1 MGEITV
7 TEHQGYLEFHFVG
20 AFDDVSLYQ
29 AFRELWT
36 AGDYNP
42 IHNEL
47 SDFRHA
53 DLTQLTG
60 EGLRR
65 VMDLSRQLNVV
76 EPPPLTAL
84 LVGDDLHY
92 GLSRMS
98 SALAADWSPNFRV
111 FRDHDEAVAWILTE
125 EAHPS

>member
-1 MGEITV
+1 MGEIAV

-29 AFRELWT
+29 AVRELWT

-53 DLTQLTG
+53 DLTQSD
-60 EGLRR
+60 R
-65 VMDLSRQLNVV
+65 
-76 EPPPLTAL
+76 
-84 LVGDDLHY
+84 
-92 GLSRMS
+92 
-98 SALAADWSPNFRV
+98 
-111 FRDHDEAVAWILTE
+111 
-125 EAHPS
+125 